1 MSTLFL
7 LLGAVFTA
15 GEYGVLQEWTFDSPG
30 DCAAWRANGHL
41 AEVSCQE
48 GVLKGRTTDWDPFFS
63 CGGLDLPAR
72 PGQAVRLR
80 IRATTGGKGQLFW
93 TGQTTGQYGGF
104 DQAKTTEFTV
114 HGTDVEE
121 IYLLPCWHHEGTI
134 RQLRLDLYE
143 GAAFE
148 IESIAILEPPAA
160 TESTASLRWDF
171 TADAALSEW
180 SSLNGGRLLLAPP
193 LNIPTEDLGWAS
205 VTLRADADTSIGLH
219 WSTSATL
226 GSRHETL
233 YLSGDGTARCRHI
246 ELQAAPGWE
255 GHLVGIHLDI
265 PEPEQVTVERIIL
278 AAEPEGPP
286 ELEAAYFGFENAVS
300 RAGRPES
307 VLAQVANHGAGKAL
321 TGALRLELPEGV
333 SLLEG
338 PVFQEMDGLLHGETT
353 HVRWTVQAAA
363 PGTCRAVLDGDADLE
378 LAASA
383 LAFAPSFSV
392 DAAYVPEPIPLQ
404 TSHNIMAYYFPGWN
418 VPEKWDCI
426 RNTAP
431 IRRPLLGYYDEGNPE
446 CVDWQ
451 IKWAVENGIS
461 CFLVDWYWSAGNQ
474 HLQHWFDA
482 YRKAHYRDLLKV
494 AIMWANHNA
503 PGTHSRDDWRN
514 VTREWID
521 NYFTLDSYY
530 QVNGKP
536 VVYIWAAGNIR
547 RDLGGSAEVA
557 AAFAESQEMA
567 RAAGYGGIVFISL
580 RHDMTEK
587 EIALLAEEGYDGQ
600 TSYHEWGDAL
610 SMAPATT
617 QGRYDD
623 MVATVAEAWEKRRA
637 ISEPLQYTPV
647 VDTGWDSRPWHG
659 PNATAFHGRTV
670 AGFRKILEAARAYC
684 DHHGEKDIILGP
696 VNEWGEGSYIEP
708 NLEFGFGMYEAI
720 RDVFG
725 QGKPE
730 DWPKNFGP
738 RDAGLGPYDFPVI
751 TPSFQWNFDED
762 ADGWTAFMGIDQFR
776 AEEGNLCF
784 KTTNT
789 DPAITRSI
797 KDLRA
802 ARYGKVH
809 IRMQVT
815 GEIPEQ
821 AAAQLFWTIGAGK
834 TLEAQ
839 SHSFALERDGAVHEY
854 VLDLDDHPRW
864 RGTITSLRFDPCNFS
879 GAELCIEAFAFNRQ

>member
-1 MSTLFL
+1 MVTLCVL
-7 LLGAVFTA
+7 LALTGIA
-15 GEYGVLQEWTFDSPG
+15 GECRTLQEWTFESQT
-30 DCAAWRANGHL
+30 DCEAWLANAYL
-41 AEVSCQE
+41 AEVSCKDSI
-48 GVLKGRTTDWDPFFS
+48 LKGRTIDWDPFFTCS
-63 CGGLDLPAR
+63 GLNLPAR
-72 PGQAVRLR
+72 PGQVVRLR
-80 IRATTGGKGQLFW
+80 LRATSGGQGQFFW

-104 DQAKTTEFTV
+104 AQKKSTDFTV
-114 HGTDVEE
+114 RGQDIED
-121 IYLLPCWHHEGTI
+121 IYLLPCWHREETI
-134 RQLRLDLYE
+134 RQLRLDLYD

-148 IESIAILEPPAA
+148 IDSIAIVEPSAA
-160 TESTASLRWDF
+160 VKSEPSLRWDF
-171 TADAALSEW
+171 TADAEASEW

-193 LNIPTEDLGWAS
+193 LSIPTEDLGWAS
-205 VTLRADADTSIGLH
+205 VTLRASGDTRIGLH
-219 WSTSATL
+219 WTTSTMT

-233 YLSGDGTARCRHI
+233 YLSGDGAARCRHI

-255 GHLVGIHLDI
+255 GRLAGIYLDI
-265 PEPEQVTVERIIL
+265 PEPEKVTVERIL
-278 AAEPEGPP
+278 LGAEPEGPP

-300 RAGRPES
+300 RPGRPES
-307 VLAQVANHGAGKAL
+307 VLAQVVNRGAAKAL
-321 TGALRLELPEGV
+321 TGALRLEVPEGV

-338 PVFQEMDGLLHGETT
+338 PMFQEREGLLHGETT
-353 HVRWTVQAAA
+353 EVRWMVQAAA
-363 PGTCRAVLDGDADLE
+363 PVACRAVLYDADVE
-378 LAASA
+378 LAAA
-383 LAFAPSFSV
+383 EIAFAPPLSV
-392 DAAYVPEPIPLQ
+392 DATYVPEPLPLQ

-451 IKWAVENGIS
+451 VKWAVENGIS

-482 YRKAHYRDLLKV
+482 YRKARYRDLLKV

-530 QVNGKP
+530 QVDGKP

-547 RDLGGSAEVA
+547 RDLGGSTEVA
-557 AAFAESQEMA
+557 AAFIESQEMA
-567 RAAGYGGIVFISL
+567 RAAGYEGIVFISL
-580 RHDMTEK
+580 RHDMTEH

-610 SMAPATT
+610 SMAPAPT

-623 MVATVAEAWEKRRA
+623 MVTTVAEAWEKRRVV
-637 ISEPLQYTPV
+637 SGPLHYTPV

-670 AGFRKILEAARAYC
+670 AGFKKMLEGARAYC
-684 DHHGEKDIILGP
+684 DRHGEKEIILGP

-730 DWPKNFGP
+730 EWPQNFGP
-738 RDAGLGPYDFPVI
+738 RDAGLGPYDFPVV
-751 TPSFQWNFDED
+751 TPSFRWNFDED
-762 ADGWTAFMGIDQFR
+762 ADGWAAFMGIDQYR
-776 AEEGNLCF
+776 AEGGNLCF
-784 KTTNT
+784 KTTNV
-789 DPAITRSI
+789 DPALTRST
-797 KDLRA
+797 KELRA
-802 ARYGKVH
+802 ARYGKLR

-815 GEIPEQ
+815 GDAPER

-854 VLDLDDHPRW
+854 VLDLDAHPRW
-864 RGTITSLRFDPCNFS
+864 RGTVTSLRFDPCNFS
-879 GAELCIEAFAFNRQ
+879 GAEVRIEEITFNRQ